1 MTSNIQISQ
10 NPNGQTSSRRLLH
23 TPSQLARSSLL
34 YLQEIGVISCDSGFC
49 SQRDALDSYLFLIVP
64 RGTGTLTYRGSSYA
78 LKPGCIVWIN
88 CNHGYSYQSSKDR
101 PLELAWI
108 HCNSIVMRQLY
119 SYFHQRHNSILLH
132 AKELEPFMSVHETLE
147 KILSEKQPNF
157 EYHISLQLHT
167 LVNLVTLFSSD
178 TDGISNAASSIS
190 EKGALIK
197 TYIETHFAEKITLDD
212 LSREFCVSK
221 YYMLRSFRNQYGMT
235 IIQYLAAC
243 RIQHAKKLLRF
254 SDMQIEAIGRA
265 CGIEDVSYFNRLF
278 RSYEGMTA
286 GQFRKQWRS

>member
-1 MTSNIQISQ
+1 MTAKSLVPQ
-10 NPNGQTSSRRLLH
+10 NTDKQADSRRLLH
-23 TPSQLARSSLL
+23 TPSQLARNSLF
-34 YLQEIGVISCDSGFC
+34 YLQEIGVLPCSPGFC

-64 RGTGTLTYRGSSYA
+64 RGTGTLTYCGASYS

-88 CNHGYSYQSSKDR
+88 CNHGYSYRSSHDR

-108 HCNSIVMRQLY
+108 HCNSASMKYLY
-119 SYFHQRHNSILLH
+119 SFFHQRHNSILLH
-132 AKELEPFMSVHETLE
+132 AKELEPFMSIHETLE
-147 KILSEKQPNF
+147 KMISEKEPNF
-157 EYHISLQLHT
+157 EYHISLQLHA
-167 LVNLVTLFSSD
+167 LVNQITLFSSD

-197 TYIETHFAEKITLDD
+197 AYIETHFAEKITLDD

-235 IIQYLAAC
+235 IIQYLATC

-254 SDMQIEAIGRA
+254 SDMQIEMIGRA
-265 CGIEDVSYFNRLF
+265 CGIDDVSYFNRLF

>member
-1 MTSNIQISQ
+1 MTAGLQIPQ
-10 NPNGQTSSRRLLH
+10 NPDRQTSSQRLLH
-23 TPSQLARSSLL
+23 TPSQLARNSLFYVQELGILTCSSG
-34 YLQEIGVISCDSGFC
+34 YC

-64 RGTGTLTYRGSSYA
+64 RGTGTLTYRGASYA

-88 CNHGYSYQSSKDR
+88 CNHGYSYRSSNDR

-108 HCNSIVMRQLY
+108 HCNSASMRHLY
-119 SYFHQRHNSILLH
+119 SFFYQRHNSILLH
-132 AKELEPFMSVHETLE
+132 TKELEPFMSIHESLE
-147 KILSEKQPNF
+147 KLINEKAPNF

-167 LVNLVTLFSSD
+167 LVNLATLFSSD
-178 TDGISNAASSIS
+178 TDGISNAASSIA

-235 IIQYLAAC
+235 IIQYLATC

-254 SDMQIEAIGRA
+254 SDMQIEAIGQA
-265 CGIEDVSYFNRLF
+265 CGIDDVSYFNRLF

>member
-1 MTSNIQISQ
+1 MPDSLLSHSSPSQ
-10 NPNGQTSSRRLLH
+10 AGSRRLLN
-23 TPSQLARSSLL
+23 TPSALARSSLF
-34 YLQEIGVISCDSGFC
+34 YLQEIGVLSCDAGFS
-49 SQRDALDSYLFLIVP
+49 SQRDALNSYLFLIVP
-64 RGTGTLTYRGSSYA
+64 RGNGTLFYRGNSYN

-88 CNHGYSYQSSKDR
+88 CNHGYTYRSSKEK
-101 PLELAWI
+101 PLELTWI
-108 HCNSIVMRQLY
+108 HCNSAAMRSLY
-119 SYFHQRHNSILLH
+119 AFFHQRHDSILIH
-132 AKELEPFMSVHETLE
+132 TKDIGPFIQIYESLEHLV
-147 KILSEKQPNF
+147 SEKSPSF
-157 EYHISLQLHT
+157 EYEISLQLHT
-167 LVNLVTLFSSD
+167 LINRITLFSSD
-178 TDGISNAASSIS
+178 TDGMNNAASNIA

-197 TYIETHFAEKITLDD
+197 AYIETHFAEKITLDD
-212 LSREFCVSK
+212 LSHEFCVSK

-235 IIQYLAAC
+235 IIQYLATC

>member
-1 MTSNIQISQ
+1 MESDLQTSQ
-10 NPNGQTSSRRLLH
+10 NQEKQTSSHRFLH

-34 YLQEIGVISCDSGFC
+34 YLQEIGVLSCEPGFC

-64 RGTGTLTYRGSSYA
+64 RGTGTLTYRGNFYS
-78 LKPGCIVWIN
+78 LKPGCIVWID
-88 CNHGYSYQSSKDR
+88 CNHGYSYQSSHDK
-101 PLELAWI
+101 PLELVWI
-108 HCNSIVMRQLY
+108 HCNSASMQNLY
-119 SYFHQRHNSILLH
+119 AFFYQRHHSILLH
-132 AKELEPFMSVHETLE
+132 TKKLEPFINVYESLE
-147 KILSEKQPNF
+147 KLISEKKPNF

-178 TDGISNAASSIS
+178 TDEISNAASSIS

-197 TYIETHFAEKITLDD
+197 SYIESHFAEKITLDD

-235 IIQYLAAC
+235 IIQYLATC

-254 SDMQIEAIGRA
+254 SDMQIEAIGHA
-265 CGIEDVSYFNRLF
+265 CGIDDVSYFNRLF